1 MYGDQHEGIELDLAK
16 LLPSS
21 VLNQYEMTTDMW
33 EEKIRNWWAN
43 NGGMSR
49 EDDEEE
55 FLCVAEELDMYGIQY
70 YPIRVC
76 LLFFKFNLSLGR
88 INETPNCCWAFR
100 PKGWAFSSRTTNF
113 RRVPSSPGP
122 KSSASRSRAKW

>member
-49 EDDEEE
+49 EDAEEE

-76 LLFFKFNLSLGR
+76 FFYF
-88 INETPNCCWAFR
+88 
-100 PKGWAFSSRTTNF
+100 
-113 RRVPSSPGP
+113 
-122 KSSASRSRAKW
+122 